1 MDALER
7 QGRNGVVVDV
17 LAEVEFVALW
27 GVGLAEFSLDG
38 DFQWLEAAVAGDR
51 KRAAYGAL
59 YVYRDAVT
67 YNVAGDAE
75 GCAEDIRVAEAFK
88 ELLADRAVKFRDGT
102 TQSMQIDY
110 KGLQR

>member
-1 MDALER
+1 MNRKVLSGILVAA
-7 QGRNGVVVDV
+7 V
-17 LAEVEFVALW
+17 LAACSAF
-27 GVGLAEFSLDG
+27 GG
-38 DFQWLEAAVAGDR
+38 D
-51 KRAAYGAL
+51 
-59 YVYRDAVT
+59 VYRDAVT

-102 TQSMQIDY
+102 AQSMQIDY